1 MQNEYRIIVELE
13 DKGKRL
19 DVFLAE
25 SACIKEQGISRT
37 HIKKYIED
45 GLVRLAHHDDP
56 LKPHYKTKLADEFVL
71 IVPAQVE
78 RTVQSEDIP
87 LEVVYEDKDLAI
99 INKQIGLV
107 VHPAPGNYEHT
118 LVNALLHR
126 FKELSDVNH
135 ERPGIVHRLDKDTSG
150 LIVIAKN
157 NKAHL
162 ALAKQFEEHSIQR
175 RYVALV
181 KGVMEYDEDVI
192 ELPIGRHPVRRTD
205 MTVSFADNSRYAK
218 SRYRTLK
225 RGKEMSLVE
234 VELFTG
240 RTHQVRVHLS
250 HIGHPIMG
258 DSKYGRDTRF
268 ARLALHAR
276 FIGFIHPRS
285 GKYIEFSTDIP
296 EEFALFLR

>member
-1 MQNEYRIIVELE
+1 MPRECTVIVEIE

-25 SACIKEQGISRT
+25 SGCVKEQGISRT
-37 HIKKYIED
+37 HIKKFIED
-45 GLVRLAHHDDP
+45 GCVRLKNHSEP
-56 LKPHYKTKLADEFVL
+56 LKPHYKVKLSDEFTL
-71 IVPAQVE
+71 SIPDKQE
-78 RTVQSEDIP
+78 RIVQSEDIP
-87 LEVVYEDKDLAI
+87 LEVIYEDKDLAI

-118 LVNALLHR
+118 MVNALLHR
-126 FKELSDVNH
+126 FQELSDVNP

-157 NKAHL
+157 NKTHL

-181 KGVMEYDEDVI
+181 KGVMEYDEDII

-205 MTVSFADNSRYAK
+205 MAVSFADNARYAK
-218 SRYRTLK
+218 SRYRTLQ

-258 DSKYGRDTRF
+258 DPKYGRDTRF

-276 FIGFIHPRS
+276 FIGFIHPRH
-285 GKYIEFSTDIP
+285 GKAVEFSTVVP
-296 EEFALFLR
+296 EEFLSSLE